1 MNTQEKEL
9 GENVTV
15 EDIRA
20 TLFEGENI
28 VTDKNTDHGAKSLVG
43 DPFNLK

>member
-1 MNTQEKEL
+1 MYTHD
-9 GENVTV
+9 NVKLLKQDN
-15 EDIRA
+15 EIY
-20 TLFEGENI
+20 I